1 MVLNRFKPDKLRK
14 GAEKVI
20 DTHNAIRYFRIPSG
34 VSRKYGQVLEPA
46 VIYPHCKGAG
56 LNLK

>member
-46 VIYPHCKGAG
+46 VIYRTAKVQGSI
-56 LNLK
+56 

>member
-20 DTHNAIRYFRIPSG
+20 DTHNAIRYFRIRSG

-46 VIYPHCKGAG
+46 VIYRTAKVQGSI
-56 LNLK
+56 